1 MDSGEYVSIPEMA
14 RILGLSRIAVYRKVK
29 TGRIKA
35 KKIGRNYAIDRKSV
49 ANILGKALTEEDKR
63 QIDAAVSKT
72 VKEYGRT
79 LKLLGAE

>member
-1 MDSGEYVSIPEMA
+1 MDSSEYVSIPEMA

-29 TGRIKA
+29 KGRIKA
-35 KKIGRNYAIDRKSV
+35 KKIGRNYAIRRRD
-49 ANILGKALTEEDKR
+49 ADAILHKTLTEEDKS

>member
-1 MDSGEYVSIPEMA
+1 MDNSEYVSIPEMA
-14 RILGLSRIAVYRKVK
+14 RILGLSRIAVYRKVRK
-29 TGRIKA
+29 GQIKA
-35 KKIGRNYAIDRKSV
+35 KKIGRNYAIDRGDV
-49 ANILGKALTEEDKR
+49 EQILGKALAEEDKR